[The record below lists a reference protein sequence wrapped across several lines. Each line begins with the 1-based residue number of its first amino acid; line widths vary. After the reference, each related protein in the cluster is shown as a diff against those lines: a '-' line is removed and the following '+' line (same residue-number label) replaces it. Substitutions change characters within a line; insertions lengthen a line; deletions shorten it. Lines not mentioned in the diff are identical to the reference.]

1 MSTITRYQTTN
12 VKSEISSFRDLIAWQ
27 KGMDLICDVYKMTL
41 QLPDHEKFGLI
52 SQMRRAAVSI
62 SSNIAEGW
70 GRDSTQEYIRFLNIA
85 RASACEISTQA
96 EVCKRLEYSGNWSEI
111 IEQSEEVGRII
122 NGLIKSLRKYIT
134 KAKTSNNTIKQNS

>member
-1 MSTITRYQTTN
+1 MPTVIKQQTQCVN
-12 VKSEISSFRDLIAWQ
+12 SEISSFRDLIAWQ
-27 KGMDLICDVYKMTL
+27 KGMDLICNVYKLTL
-41 QLPDHEKFGLI
+41 ELPNQQKFGLVT
-52 SQMRRAAVSI
+52 QLRRAAVSI

-70 GRDSTQEYIRFLNIA
+70 GRDTTQEYIRFLNIS

-96 EVCKRLEYSGNWSEI
+96 EVCKRLEYSGNWPAI

-134 KAKTSNNTIKQNS
+134 KARTLK